1 MKYEIEKALHKFI
14 KNNKDAQNIMFAFE
28 RGLITADE
36 CLFAIAR
43 LIHITKYGYSE
54 EN

>member
-36 CLFAIAR
+36 CLHAIAR
-43 LIHITKYGYSE
+43 LISIKKEGE
-54 EN
+54 AL

>member
-14 KNNKDAQNIMFAFE
+14 KSNKDAQNILNAFE
-28 RGLITADE
+28 RGLITNDE

-43 LIHITKYGYSE
+43 LIYITKYGYNE

>member
-14 KNNKDAQNIMFAFE
+14 KSNKDAQNILNSFE
-28 RGLITADE
+28 HGLITDDE

-43 LIHITKYGYSE
+43 IIHITKYGYNE
-54 EN
+54 ED

>member
-1 MKYEIEKALHKFI
+1 MKYEIEKTLHKFI
-14 KNNKDAQNIMFAFE
+14 KNNKDAQNILSAFE
-28 RGLITADE
+28 RGLITDDE

-43 LIHITKYGYSE
+43 IIHITKYGYRE